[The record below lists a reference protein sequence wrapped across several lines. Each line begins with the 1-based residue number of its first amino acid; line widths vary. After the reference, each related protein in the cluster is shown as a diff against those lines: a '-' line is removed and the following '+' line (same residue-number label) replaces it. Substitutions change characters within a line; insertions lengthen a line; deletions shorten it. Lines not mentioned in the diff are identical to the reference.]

1 MKNIKTNLVVSF
13 ITVVIVITIAIQ
25 LFWNIKNYDENK
37 RRLVNDVQVAFDK
50 SVANYYELGI
60 KDDYVIFINQDVNLS
75 ESDFFD
81 QLIKSDTF
89 KKEISKGKKK
99 PTSKKSNSAPSL
111 FVSYDVTPDSLV
123 LTHNE
128 LIKKEIQS
136 RIKTKDKT

>member
-1 MKNIKTNLVVSF
+1 M
-13 ITVVIVITIAIQ
+13 
-25 LFWNIKNYDENK
+25 
-37 RRLVNDVQVAFDK
+37 QVAFDK

-136 RIKTKDKT
+136 RIKTKDKNLKT